1 MRIYYCSCGIRTEVP
16 KGVVKECK
24 CGKIFGTSG
33 KISNYINMRNSPLSG
48 TTKME
53 VSYSTVEESANKMK
67 MKG

>member
-16 KGVVKECK
+16 KGVVKECE
-24 CGKIFGTSG
+24 CGKVFGTSG
-33 KISNYINMRNSPLSG
+33 KISNYINMRNTLSG

-53 VSYSTVEESANKMK
+53 FSTTTIDESIKT